1 MSQAQKMKSALNK
14 LVIPK
19 LLEQGFEGEYPHYK
33 KIYDDRIE
41 LLSFQT
47 NKWGNSFTVE
57 VSTVFL
63 PSSNRD
69 SNVIGSEIPPIE
81 ELNVW
86 NTNNRYRLDGTF
98 DGWFYYTDVY
108 QSTINPEFY
117 NAVSET
123 KAKTYVPQRYEKL
136 VQKADDELYAKICAE
151 VNKQMQDAYKWWDEF
166 NKNPKR
172 IVRRERLK
180 ERALRIKRFI
190 RGAR

>member
-1 MSQAQKMKSALNK
+1 MSQSQKMRAALNK
-14 LVIPK
+14 LVIAK
-19 LLEQGFEGEYPHYK
+19 LLKRGFVGKYPHYK

-41 LLSFQT
+41 LLTFET

-69 SNVIGSEIPPIE
+69 NNIIGSEIPPIE
-81 ELNVW
+81 ELTVW
-86 NTNNRYRLDGTF
+86 NTSNNYRLDGMF

-108 QSTINPEFY
+108 EENIFSKPTY

-136 VQKADDELYAKICAE
+136 VQKADDETYAKICDE
-151 VNKQMQDAYKWWDEF
+151 INKQMEDAYKWWDAF

-172 IVRRERLK
+172 TVRRERLK
-180 ERALRIKRFI
+180 ERLLWIKKFI
-190 RGAR
+190 

>member
-1 MSQAQKMKSALNK
+1 MSQSQKMRSALNN

-19 LLEQGFEGEYPHYK
+19 LLDRGFEGKYPHYK

-41 LLSFQT
+41 LLTFET
-47 NKWGNSFTVE
+47 NKWGNSFTIE

-69 SNVIGSEIPPIE
+69 SNVIGSEIPPVE

-86 NTNNRYRLDGTF
+86 NTSNSYRLKGMF

-108 QSTINPEFY
+108 EKNIFSKPTY

-123 KAKTYVPQRYEKL
+123 NAKTYEPQQYEKL
-136 VQKADDELYAKICAE
+136 VQKADDEIYVKVCEE
-151 VNKQMQDAYKWWDEF
+151 VNKQMEEAYKWWDSF
-166 NKNPKR
+166 NKNPQR
-172 IVRRERLK
+172 TVRRERLK
-180 ERALRIKRFI
+180 ERVY
-190 RGAR
+190 G

>member
-19 LLEQGFEGEYPHYK
+19 LLEQGLEGKYPHYK

-180 ERALRIKRFI
+180 ERGLRIKRFI